1 MAENKTKPVGDQI
14 EVETFLSKLTDAS
27 KFEDSKTLISLLSKI
42 TKCKPVRWGP
52 SIIGFDSYEYN
63 YESGHSGK
71 SCVLGFSPRSTKFSI
86 YLVDGFEDYQ
96 ELLSKLGK
104 YKTATACLYV
114 NKLVDIDLKVLETI
128 LKKSFKK
135 TKAQYK

>member
-42 TKCKPVRWGP
+42 TKCKPVMWGP

-104 YKTATACLYV
+104 YKTAKACLYV